1 MSSRH
6 SPEHPR
12 ILIVDDEEAI
22 LETMQLTFEDEYEVL
37 TATDADAALEV
48 LRENAPVAVV
58 ISDQRMP
65 GMTGV
70 EFLSRVFETH
80 PATVRIILTGFADM
94 DAIIQAINDGHV
106 YAYITKPWEPDDLKQ
121 VVRRAVDHYALTV
134 ENERLLGDL
143 RQSNVILEA
152 VMDELDQGA
161 VAVDAQGVVRAVNR
175 HARDYLGLD
184 RDPRGRALAEVLA
197 AEELDAVRTAAFGL
211 AADESRTSDELELAL
226 GSLSLRLRLSVHRL
240 ADPGGGALGVVVFFR
255 EISHEPL
262 RRRFEE
268 VLAELASRDG
278 EMRDAVES
286 AVGELR
292 SLDGKVRGSAVE
304 SPGMSELAERI
315 ARTVTALENWLT
327 VDDALAQEDY
337 PDAQLLQERM
347 RVALARWPR
356 PAELPPRVRELA
368 RRVEAYY
375 ESGENPRRRT
385 L

>member
-1 MSSRH
+1 MPPRQSQER
-6 SPEHPR
+6 PR

-37 TATDADAALEV
+37 TSTEADTALRLLE
-48 LRENAPVAVV
+48 ENAPVAVV
-58 ISDQRMP
+58 VSDQRMP

-70 EFLSRVFETH
+70 EFLSRVFESH
-80 PATVRIILTGFADM
+80 PTTVRIILTGFADM

-121 VVRRAVDHYALTV
+121 VVRRAVDHYELSV
-134 ENERLLGDL
+134 ENEKLLRDL

-161 VAVDAQGVVRAVNR
+161 VAVDADGVVRAVNR
-175 HARDYLGLD
+175 HAREYLGLEG
-184 RDPRGRALAEVLA
+184 DPRGCPLAEVLA
-197 AEELDAVRTAAFGL
+197 ADELETVRTAAFGL
-211 AADESRTSDELELAL
+211 AADETRSSDELELAL

-240 ADPGGGALGVVVFFR
+240 ADPGGGALGAVVFFR

-268 VLAELASRDG
+268 LLSELTTRDG
-278 EMRDAVES
+278 EVREALEG

-292 SLDGKVRGSAVE
+292 TLDGKVRSSAVE
-304 SPGMSELAERI
+304 SPGMSELGERI
-315 ARTVTALENWLT
+315 ARTVTALENWLA

-337 PDAQLLQERM
+337 PDARLLQERM

-356 PAELPPRVRELA
+356 PNELPPRVRELA